1 MKEVVEALRGPA
13 LGVILMIILIGGV
26 VVITAFAALIA
37 QMGLLLRMRSQME
50 LRPQQ
55 VAPAAERERRS
66 ETPAWRYSARKRRLL
81 GGRIKP

>member
-1 MKEVVEALRGPA
+1 MKEIVEALRGPA
-13 LGVILMIILIGGV
+13 LGVVFMIILLGGV

-37 QMGLLLRMRSQME
+37 QVGLLLR

-55 VAPAAERERRS
+55 ISNQPAESERQQENALRRYH
-66 ETPAWRYSARKRRLL
+66 PRRRFL

>member
-1 MKEVVEALRGPA
+1 MKEIVEALRGPA
-13 LGVILMIILIGGV
+13 LGVILMIILLAGV

-37 QMGLLLRMRSQME
+37 QVGLLLR

-55 VAPAAERERRS
+55 MTQPNVESERQRETTARRF
-66 ETPAWRYSARKRRLL
+66 SARRGYL

>member
-1 MKEVVEALRGPA
+1 MKEVLEALRGPA
-13 LGVILMIILIGGV
+13 LGMVIMIILLGGA

-37 QMGLLLRMRSQME
+37 QMGLLLRMRPQTD

-55 VAPAAERERRS
+55 IANPTESERQRVNSSRGYAARR
-66 ETPAWRYSARKRRLL
+66 RVL